1 MSTYNIKKTHIE
13 MAFWQNSHNYVNFA
27 QTTTSHK
34 LCHAL
39 AFSVLLLLCHLT
51 TTFPDKYVLK
61 KTTKHQPRMFC
72 NSHTVC
78 TPNETN
84 VERKKKMKAN
94 LAKFILFVIL
104 RVKLTVFSLPLPGK
118 VVTIILNY
126 PNEINGKVNI
136 ISVNFHDNAL
146 RNKTNLDKFPHS
158 KIFQTKLEF
167 TSNE

>member
-1 MSTYNIKKTHIE
+1 MY
-13 MAFWQNSHNYVNFA
+13 
-27 QTTTSHK
+27 
-34 LCHAL
+34 
-39 AFSVLLLLCHLT
+39 
-51 TTFPDKYVLK
+51 LK
-61 KTTKHQPRMFC
+61 KQLNTNPECFAIVTLFAHQMKQMLK
-72 NSHTVC
+72 
-78 TPNETN
+78 
-84 VERKKKMKAN
+84 ERKKMKAN
-94 LAKFILFVIL
+94 LAKFILFLIL